1 MLIDKIFFKAVS
13 IRYENK
19 DYFRKKLQ
27 VLAVVACLCSAL
39 ITYSNFD
46 YLRLQSIQI
55 TKVAVKD
62 FESGLLINDSA
73 KVTVFLSTESVVDK
87 LEVILLFKDGSNQ
100 AYQMSQSV
108 DIAPDPLFFA
118 NKAYFDLP
126 VSIRSIAEIKVKL
139 VLNAYEKIITP
150 EIQKA
155 T

>member
-1 MLIDKIFFKAVS
+1 MLIEKIFFKAIS
-13 IRYENK
+13 IRYKNK

-27 VLAVVACLCSAL
+27 ILALVACLCSAL

-55 TKVAVKD
+55 TKVAVRD
-62 FESGLLINDSA
+62 FESGFLINTSA

-100 AYQMSQSV
+100 ARQMSKSV
-108 DIAPDPLFFA
+108 NIVPDPLIFS
-118 NKAYFDLP
+118 NKADFDLP

-150 EIQKA
+150 EIQKG